1 MARVLFSSAG
11 LVYLAV
17 LAISADGNGSEAKRD
32 KAPNGRHLFAHE
44 TWPTCGCSTRT

>member
-17 LAISADGNGSEAKRD
+17 LAISADGNGEAKRD
-32 KAPNGRHLFAHE
+32 KAPNGRHLFA
-44 TWPTCGCSTRT
+44 TSWPTCGCSTRT